1 MNSIFNPKSNI
12 LIHMTLLNFRA
23 RLKNV
28 DRSSATY
35 HSVTVDDFTVV
46 ITEFKP
52 KVKKE
57 KKEKSETNN
66 GNKNNDDSND
76 HNGKNGDS
84 GDPSKGGG
92 GNSGPS
98 KNNHES
104 PSKDSKPKL
113 EPGEPGNN
121 GSASNSGGS
130 VDGALTNSNGLAS
143 SVTNRVEVNSRSS

>member
-1 MNSIFNPKSNI
+1 
-12 LIHMTLLNFRA
+12 MTLLNFGA

-76 HNGKNGDS
+76 HNGS
-84 GDPSKGGG
+84 
-92 GNSGPS
+92 
-98 KNNHES
+98 
-104 PSKDSKPKL
+104 
-113 EPGEPGNN
+113 
-121 GSASNSGGS
+121 
-130 VDGALTNSNGLAS
+130 
-143 SVTNRVEVNSRSS
+143 